1 MVFFECQNA
10 NGIKKLSNSKRTN
23 NMNFKL
29 LNDDKQKTFAIILE
43 SGEEAME
50 QIMTFAR
57 ERKIAA
63 SQFTAI
69 GAFSKTTVGFFDFSI
84 KDYKKINLNQQMEV
98 LSLTGDITVFE
109 DEYKVHGHIVLAKE
123 DGSAYGGHL
132 MKGIVHPTLEII
144 LTESPVY
151 LQRKMDKDAGIPLIK
166 I

>member
-1 MVFFECQNA
+1 
-10 NGIKKLSNSKRTN
+10 
-23 NMNFKL
+23 MNFKL
-29 LNDDKQKTFAIILE
+29 LNDDKQKTYAIVLE

-50 QIMTFAR
+50 QILAFADAK
-57 ERKIAA
+57 KIAA

-69 GAFSKTTVGFFDFSI
+69 GAFSETTVGFFDFSI
-84 KDYKKINLNQQMEV
+84 KDYKKTHFNQQMEV
-98 LSLTGDITVFE
+98 LSLMGDITIFK
-109 DEYKVHGHIVLAKE
+109 DEYKIHGHIVLAKE

>member
-1 MVFFECQNA
+1 MSIALIV
-10 NGIKKLSNSKRTN
+10 GKILYHSKRTN

-29 LNDDKQKTFAIILE
+29 LNDDKQKTYAIVLE

-50 QIMTFAR
+50 QILAFAN
-57 ERKIAA
+57 EKKIAA

-69 GAFSKTTVGFFDFSI
+69 GAFSETIVGFFDFSI
-84 KDYKKINLNQQMEV
+84 KDYKKTHFNQQMEV
-98 LSLTGDITVFE
+98 LSLMGDITIFK
-109 DEYKVHGHIVLAKE
+109 DEYKIHGHIVLAKE

>member
-1 MVFFECQNA
+1 
-10 NGIKKLSNSKRTN
+10 
-23 NMNFKL
+23 MNFKL
-29 LNDDKQKTFAIILE
+29 LNDDKQKTYAIVLD

-50 QIMTFAR
+50 QILAFAN
-57 ERKIAA
+57 EKKIAA

-69 GAFSKTTVGFFDFSI
+69 GALSETTVGFFDFSI
-84 KDYKKINLNQQMEV
+84 KDYKKIHFNQPMEV
-98 LSLTGDITVFE
+98 LSLIGDITILK

-123 DGSAYGGHL
+123 DGDAYGGHL

-144 LTESPVY
+144 LTGSPAY